1 MSLAGKKLAVLG
13 DSITEGVGV
22 TDPDN
27 MFYNR
32 IFRSEGLR
40 ALCINGISGS
50 RFAAQRNPTMFELRA
65 DRHFIS
71 RVDEL
76 DEDSDV
82 VVVFGGTNDFGHGD
96 APLGSPEDR
105 TQYTFCGACNLLCE
119 NLIRR
124 FPDKLIVFMGPLH
137 RTHEDDPCGTP
148 GRKNGP
154 VGTLYDY
161 CGIIEATA
169 KRFGIP
175 YLDMLAVSGMTP
187 LVSIQ
192 KEMYMPDGLHPNDAG
207 HEKIAQ
213 RLAGFLKTL
222 I

>member
-1 MSLAGKKLAVLG
+1 MSLTGKKLAVLG

-22 TDPDN
+22 SDPEN

-32 IFRSEGLR
+32 ILRSEGLR

-82 VVVFGGTNDFGHGD
+82 IVVFGGTNDYGHGD
-96 APLGSPEDR
+96 APLGTPEDR
-105 TQYTFCGACNLLCE
+105 TAYTFHGACNLLCE
-119 NLIRR
+119 SLIRR

-137 RTHEDDPCGTP
+137 RMNEDDPCGTP

-161 CGIIEATA
+161 CRIIEATT
-169 KRFGIP
+169 KRYGIP

-187 LVSIQ
+187 QVPIQ
-192 KEMYMPDGLHPNDAG
+192 KEMFMPDGLHPNDAG
-207 HEKIAQ
+207 HEI
-213 RLAGFLKTL
+213 LAKEMGAFLEKL
-222 I
+222 